1 MKSSPG
7 AYTAFGKKVKIEM
20 VKRGLTS
27 KELAKTMGYTES
39 TLCDV
44 LKGRNR
50 CERRMRELAE
60 ALGLDDGEQMST

>member
-7 AYTAFGKKVKIEM
+7 AYTAFGKKIKIEM
-20 VKRGLTS
+20 VNRGITS
-27 KELAKTMGYTES
+27 KELAQVVGYTES

-50 CERRMRELAE
+50 SERRMKELAE
-60 ALGLDDGEQMST
+60 VLGIAGPE

>member
-20 VKRGLTS
+20 VNRGLTS
-27 KELAKTMGYTES
+27 KELAKMMGYTES

-50 CERRMRELAE
+50 CERRLKELAE
-60 ALGLDDGEQMST
+60 ALGLVEPE

>member
-20 VKRGLTS
+20 VNRGLTS
-27 KELAKTMGYTES
+27 KELAKMMGYTES
-39 TLCDV
+39 TLCDI

-50 CERRMRELAE
+50 CERRMQELAE
-60 ALGLDDGEQMST
+60 ALGLSDQE

>member
-20 VKRGLTS
+20 VNRGMTS
-27 KELAKTMGYTES
+27 KELAKMMGYTES

-50 CERRMRELAE
+50 CERRMKELAE
-60 ALGLDDGEQMST
+60 VLGLPEAE